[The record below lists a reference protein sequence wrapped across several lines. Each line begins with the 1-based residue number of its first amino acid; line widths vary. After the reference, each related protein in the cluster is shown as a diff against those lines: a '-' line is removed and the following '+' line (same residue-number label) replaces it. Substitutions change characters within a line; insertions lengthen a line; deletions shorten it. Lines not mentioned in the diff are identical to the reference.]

1 MSWIFQGDSCCDSTS
16 DSPDGGGNNEG
27 WWWRPE
33 ADKVE
38 IELLYDAYRNS
49 EQQHAYTHRRVDG
62 PRIWLPGCFS
72 EWERIM
78 VYDGEDRGW
87 CNTLTCYEGLDACF
101 CLPYKQVYCLYN
113 MEHCGCCGIHRC
125 EDGCGEVYAS
135 DCSLIRACDEA
146 GEALASLHHGL
157 SWCPYVCP
165 GSLPMIVLCGLMPIF
180 DGMFVLLGACF
191 CMCPIQWC
199 RKRYR
204 AGDEGEYYVS
214 CVDPSQPPRLTRK
227 GRCAKYEEG
236 NRERAASKNERKE
249 KEKAESQLRALED
262 AANSKKPSGISV
274 NPAFEESEAPQQH
287 SSPYAAGSWI
297 WPREGYEV
305 EHMKERR
312 AYKVTVAPDGNGSI
326 DFETGK
332 SRPKEAEAKLSH
344 VELASFPVDSW
355 VTLLTDEDVQEHQSR
370 FNENTGVWKPGKAY
384 QIASAQNDQF
394 PDTVRIKNR
403 DVWGCRMVCNV
414 ATLQLAF
421 IPGVSQVKLAPGEEQ
436 ISLGNNSLFGNDTGY
451 DWCDRDD
458 WQSVWGDYD
467 ARDHGAK
474 YKIDGRAV
482 LTVVNTWDDRV
493 KMRYRGRDFILDK
506 DKVVEC
512 AAETFGGFDD
522 SGC

>member
-33 ADKVE
+33 ADEVE

-49 EQQHAYTHRRVDG
+49 DEQPGRSYTHRRVDG

-87 CNTLTCYEGLDACF
+87 CNTLTCYEGLDECF

-125 EDGCGEVYAS
+125 EDGCGGVYAS

-146 GEALASLHHGL
+146 GEALASWHHGF
-157 SWCPYVCP
+157 SWCRYVCP

-180 DGMFVLLGACF
+180 DGMFVCLGACF

-236 NRERAASKNERKE
+236 NRERAEKAERAAIEKEGKE
-249 KEKAESQLRALED
+249 KESQKALEAWG
-262 AANSKKPSGISV
+262 AANSEFAV
-274 NPAFEESEAPQQH
+274 
-287 SSPYAAGSWI
+287 GSWI
-297 WPREGYEV
+297 WPQEGYEV
-305 EHMKERR
+305 RHMKERR
-312 AYKVTVAPDGNGSI
+312 AYKVTIAPDGNGSI

-344 VELASFPVDSW
+344 VEIASFPVDSW
-355 VTLLTDEDVQEHQSR
+355 VSLITDEDIQEQFIKR
-370 FNENTGVWKPGKAY
+370 DRRGEWKPGKAY
-384 QIASAQNDQF
+384 RVVSAQNGQF
-394 PDTVRIKNR
+394 PDTVRISNN
-403 DVWGCRMVCNV
+403 DVERRRMVCNL
-414 ATLQLAF
+414 ATLQSAF
-421 IPGVSQVKLAPGEEQ
+421 IPGVSQVNLAPGEKP
-436 ISLGNNSLFGNDTGY
+436 ILLGHGGILDGTSY
-451 DWCDRDD
+451 DWCPEDD
-458 WQSVWGDYD
+458 WRPDWGDYYN
-467 ARDHGAK
+467 RDDDRK
-474 YKIDGRAV
+474 DTIDGTDV
-482 LTVVNTWDDRV
+482 LTVVAIPRFEGDHV
-493 KMRYRGRDFILDK
+493 QVRYRGRDFTLDD

-512 AAETFGGFDD
+512 ETFGGFDD